1 MQARLIVVRGVADPP
16 SFEFGNSQCV
26 TLGRSTEST
35 IVLQDAHASRQHA
48 QVYFDAGHWYLRDC
62 GGRNGTRVNGTRIDQ
77 PVQLSD
83 GQEIAIANTAVRFN
97 LLFAK

>member
-1 MQARLIVVRGVADPP
+1 MPEAQARLIVVRGVADPA

-62 GGRNGTRVNGTRIDQ
+62 GGRNGTQ
-77 PVQLSD
+77 PACPFRR
-83 GQEIAIANTAVRFN
+83 AIAEIITVPLPDQENS
-97 LLFAK
+97 